1 MSVVDESQTGAA
13 QAAHTEQD
21 LGPLAWVLDEL
32 RKSLE
37 GASKAVARFVRD
49 ADAARAS
56 DLEELDTSALRIARQ
71 QLHQAC
77 GALEMVGLGSP
88 ALVLRGMESAVQ
100 RFVQRP
106 ELCTDQAAATLERAS
121 FALIEYLETVLA
133 GKTVSAVAL
142 FPQYRD
148 TQALAGNDKVHPA
161 DLWPAERR
169 AREPGWARQP
179 EPLAYGPDARA
190 LLDGVVLRMVK
201 SDDREA
207 AAQMRD
213 LCLRFAVGQT
223 EDVTARSFWKV
234 AAGFFDAQS
243 RGMIVVDLY
252 VKRMA
257 SRVLMQYAA
266 MAKGDRTPPARLLQD
281 LLFFCAQ
288 ARPAEQAGA
297 ALQAVR
303 QAYGMQAQPQ
313 VDYQQTR
320 FGRYDPAVLVQARKR
335 ITTAADTWS
344 ALAGGDRAR

>member
-121 FALIEYLETVLA
+121 FALIEYLETR
-133 GKTVSAVAL
+133 SE
-142 FPQYRD
+142 
-148 TQALAGNDKVHPA
+148 
-161 DLWPAERR
+161 ERR
-169 AREPGWARQP
+169 
-179 EPLAYGPDARA
+179 
-190 LLDGVVLRMVK
+190 
-201 SDDREA
+201 
-207 AAQMRD
+207 
-213 LCLRFAVGQT
+213 VGK
-223 EDVTARSFWKV
+223 ECRS
-234 AAGFFDAQS
+234 
-243 RGMIVVDLY
+243 R
-252 VKRMA
+252 
-257 SRVLMQYAA
+257 
-266 MAKGDRTPPARLLQD
+266 
-281 LLFFCAQ
+281 
-288 ARPAEQAGA
+288 
-297 ALQAVR
+297 
-303 QAYGMQAQPQ
+303 
-313 VDYQQTR
+313 
-320 FGRYDPAVLVQARKR
+320 
-335 ITTAADTWS
+335 WS
-344 ALAGGDRAR
+344 PYH